1 MLYPKRLALAMA
13 LALGAASVA
22 APLDAQSTAPPLK
35 IGLILTLTG
44 GTSWESKVNDA
55 VIKALEAKYG
65 STPGGRKAQFI
76 LRDDTGM
83 APEVARRLAQEL
95 IVQDKVD
102 ALVGTVLT
110 PNAMAVSAVSTQAKV
125 PFFIVNSATS
135 NVMKDAPYT
144 SRYAFTTQQF
154 VPPLA
159 QYAAKNYGKTAFMI
173 YQNYGPGLDAGN
185 SFKKTFTDAGGT
197 IVGEETIPVDN
208 KDFSPYITRVK
219 TEHPQVCFVFLNA
232 GGNGGEFL
240 KEVQQANLIG
250 SGIHVVATGDMVD
263 EYINP
268 TIANPPLGLVTTFP
282 YTRMHPSALN
292 KAFVSAF
299 HAAEGD
305 DLGPDFSAV
314 EEYDALHAVWLVADK
329 LKGDF
334 SDVDRVMSVVKGLK
348 FESPRGP
355 VMVDPSTRDLVQNV
369 VLRKLQMVNG
379 KLENVEFETIPMV
392 KDPTETY

>member
-1 MLYPKRLALAMA
+1 MHFQRPAFAV
-13 LALGAASVA
+13 VA
-22 APLDAQSTAPPLK
+22 ALLAVLCALPLAAQAPPAPLK

-44 GTSWESKVNDA
+44 GTSWEAKVNDA
-55 VIKALEAKYG
+55 VIKALESRFG
-65 STPGGRKAQFI
+65 DTPGGRKVQFI

-110 PNAMAVSAVSTQAKV
+110 PNAIAVAAVSTQAKV

-144 SRYAFTTQQF
+144 SRYGFTTQQF
-154 VPPLA
+154 VPPLG
-159 QYAAKNYGKTAFMI
+159 QYAVKNYGKTAFMI

-185 SFKKTFTDAGGT
+185 AFKRSYTEAGGT
-197 IVGEETIPVDN
+197 VVGDETIPVDN
-208 KDFSPYITRVK
+208 KDFTAYISRVK
-219 TEHPQVCFVFLNA
+219 TAHPQVCFVFLNA
-232 GGNGGEFL
+232 GGNGAEFL
-240 KEVQQANLIG
+240 KDVQEAKLIQ

-263 EYINP
+263 EYILP
-268 TIANPPLGLVTTFP
+268 TIQSPPLGLVTTFP
-282 YTRMHPSALN
+282 YTRMHPSAFN
-292 KAFVSAF
+292 RAFVAAF
-299 HAAEGD
+299 HTAEGD

-314 EEYDALHAVWLVADK
+314 EEYDALHAVWIVADT

-334 SDVDRVMSVVKGLK
+334 SNPDRVMAVLKGLK

-355 VMVDPSTRDLVQNV
+355 VMVDPVTRDLDQNV
-369 VLRKLQMVNG
+369 VLRRLEMVNG

-392 KDPTETY
+392 KDPTEGG